1 LEIAMN
7 INVGVD
13 ISIRRIQDVLCC
25 GLEGGIGYWATIT
38 GYEDPTSL
46 QYQLCSD
53 RVYRHVDYPVNEG
66 GAVVLVEFDDE
77 GDIDEHRL
85 DLSAIQ
91 RGIKLMAKDYPE
103 HLCDILSENED
114 AITGDILIQLAVLG
128 EVRYG

>member
-1 LEIAMN
+1 MKAQ
-7 INVGVD
+7 VD
-13 ISIRRIQDVLCC
+13 LDIRRIQDVLCC
-25 GLEGGIGYWATIT
+25 GFEGGIGYWATIT

-46 QYQLCSD
+46 QYQLYPD

-85 DLSAIQ
+85 DLPAIQ
-91 RGIKLMAKDYPE
+91 RGIQLMAKDYPE
-103 HLCDILSENED
+103 HLCDILNENED
-114 AITGDILIQLAVLG
+114 AITGDILIQLSLLG